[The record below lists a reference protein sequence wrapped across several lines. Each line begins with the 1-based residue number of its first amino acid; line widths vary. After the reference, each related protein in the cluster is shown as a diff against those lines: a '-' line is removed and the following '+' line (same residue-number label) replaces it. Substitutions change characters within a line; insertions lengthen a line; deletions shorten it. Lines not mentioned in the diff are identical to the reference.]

1 MNGVPDAAVYQR
13 ATRVVWRLV
22 GASVLTQTLDGD
34 PHDAASELTGWA
46 ARVWVALDEPA
57 GVDELCE
64 RLGCGWAEIEGAVR
78 QLATIGLLR
87 EA

>member
-57 GVDELCE
+57 GADELCE
-64 RLGCGWAEIEGAVR
+64 RLESHDPYIQNAVQRLLTGGLIEMR
-78 QLATIGLLR
+78 
-87 EA
+87 